1 MQAGFSKA
9 RRRPAAAGLAA
20 RAILSMLHIG
30 ALAAP
35 LAACSSTSETTFLF
49 AEPGK
54 YAYYNCAQLAV
65 ELKTWTKRQQELKSL
80 LDRADQSAGGT
91 AVGFLAYRGD
101 YVSTSEE
108 LEMLHTAAHNKN
120 CEQSESWGSSTA
132 IR

>member
-1 MQAGFSKA
+1 MRA
-9 RRRPAAAGLAA
+9 RFGNGGRKPAAAG
-20 RAILSMLHIG
+20 RAILGVLVVGML
-30 ALAAP
+30 ASP
-35 LAACSSTSETTFLF
+35 LAACSSTSEATFLF

-65 ELKTWTKRQQELKSL
+65 ELKSWTKRQQELKSL

-101 YVSTSEE
+101 YVNASEE
-108 LEMLHTAAHNKN
+108 LQMLHTTAHSKN
-120 CEQSESWGSSTA
+120 CEQDDAWRSSTA